1 MKGKNDSIYWFRVV
15 LLSFTVVCCAAV
27 GAWPQAVLRVG
38 PGQQYM
44 TIQSA
49 VDAARTGD
57 AILVY
62 PSTYEESVSVKK
74 NGLRLVAQGDGVT
87 VGPPP
92 AGNKACFEVRA
103 DGIMIQG
110 FNLTGTLCAAAI
122 DFVGSYNRFSSN
134 HIFGLTCPGVNA
146 LACRA
151 PNGGAN
157 FNVIEN
163 NDVTQA
169 DLGIVVGSDSETA
182 INKGNIIIGN
192 YVHDVESV
200 GVVVYNG
207 TETTV
212 AGNIIEE
219 IPYGLGISIIAQNNV
234 AQFGHVVTGNK
245 ISNTAKGGVGVFA
258 DQPASLSKVTVSYND
273 IVFPGPFGIG
283 LQRDSGADLA
293 YNVISGNYVSK
304 ADEIGIIV
312 GIGDTGVNNNK
323 LDSNLVFDNM
333 LYGVFVQGNHNK
345 ITSNTA
351 LGNNTYD
358 LIDNGRGNRWKDN
371 VYETCSWCK

>member
-1 MKGKNDSIYWFRVV
+1 
-15 LLSFTVVCCAAV
+15 
-27 GAWPQAVLRVG
+27 VG
-38 PGQQYM
+38 PGQQYT

-62 PSTYEESVSVKK
+62 PSTYEESVSVNK

-103 DGIMIQG
+103 DEIVIQG
-110 FNLTGTLCAAAI
+110 FNLTGTICAAAI
-122 DFVGSYNRFSSN
+122 DFVGSYNRFSGN

-151 PNGGAN
+151 PNGGSN

-163 NDVTQA
+163 NDVTEA
-169 DLGIVVGSDSETA
+169 DLGIVVGSDSQTA

-192 YVHDVESV
+192 HVYDVGSV
-200 GVVVYNG
+200 GVVVYDCTG
-207 TETTV
+207 CTV
-212 AGNIIEE
+212 AGNVIEG
-219 IPYGLGISIIAQNNV
+219 IPDGIGISIIAYNNV
-234 AQFGHVVTGNK
+234 PQSGHAVTGNK
-245 ISNTAKGGVGVFA
+245 ISNTAVCGVGVFS
-258 DQPASLSKVTVSYND
+258 DETASLSKVTVSYND
-273 IVFPGPFGIG
+273 IISPGDFGIV
-283 LQRDSGADLA
+283 LQKDSGANLA
-293 YNVISGNYVSK
+293 HNVISGNCVSK
-304 ADEIGIIV
+304 ADAVGIIV
-312 GIGDTGVNNNK
+312 ATGANNNK
-323 LDSNLVFDNM
+323 LDSNLVFDNV
-333 LYGVFVQGNHNK
+333 LYGIQVEGNHNK

-358 LIDNGRGNRWKDN
+358 LIDNGKGNRWKDN

>member
-1 MKGKNDSIYWFRVV
+1 MRGKSDSIYWFRVV
-15 LLSFTVVCCAAV
+15 LLSFAVVCCAAV
-27 GAWPQAVLRVG
+27 GAWSQVVLRVG
-38 PGQQYM
+38 PGQQYA

-62 PSTYEESVSVKK
+62 PSTYKESVNVNK
-74 NGLRLVAQGDGVT
+74 NGLKLVAQGDGVT

-92 AGNKACFEVRA
+92 AEGKACFEVRA
-103 DGIMIQG
+103 DGIVIQG
-110 FNLTGTLCAAAI
+110 FNLTGTNCAAAI
-122 DFVGSYNRFSSN
+122 DFVGSYNRFSDN

-151 PNGGAN
+151 PNGGSN

-163 NDVTQA
+163 NDVTEA
-169 DLGIVVGSDSETA
+169 DLGIVVGSDSQTA

-192 YVHDVESV
+192 HVYGVGTV

-207 TETTV
+207 TGCMV
-212 AGNIIEE
+212 AGNVIEG
-219 IPYGLGISIIAQNNV
+219 IPFGLGISIIAQNNV
-234 AQFGHVVTGNK
+234 PQFGHVVTGNK
-245 ISNTAKGGVGVFA
+245 ISNTAEGGVGVFA
-258 DQPASLSKVTVSYND
+258 DETASLSKVTVSYND
-273 IVFPGPFGIG
+273 IISPGGFGIV
-283 LQRDSGADLA
+283 LQKDSGANLA
-293 YNVISGNYVSK
+293 HNVISGNCVSK
-304 ADEIGIIV
+304 ADAVGIIV
-312 GIGDTGVNNNK
+312 DTGANNNK
-323 LDSNLVFDNM
+323 LDSNLVFDNV
-333 LYGVFVQGNHNK
+333 LYGIQVKGNHNK